1 MSGSNAV
8 GDAEFGKWRSYLWPV
23 HNYELKKLVP
33 MLLIFFLISFDYNIL
48 RTLKDTVV
56 VTAKSS
62 GAEVIPF
69 IKVWVM
75 FPSAVLMTILFTRLS
90 NYFSRENVFYI
101 MIGSFLSYFAIFI
114 FILHPARD
122 LLHPH
127 ELADELQKILPLG
140 CKGLIAMFRNWTFTI
155 FYVMSELWSSA
166 ILTVLFWGFA
176 NQVTR
181 VSEAKRFYGLF
192 GIGANFS
199 GIIAGQA
206 SVYLSRHT
214 YNPHLPFGS
223 DAWDQSLFMLV
234 SLVLIAGIA
243 SILIFRWL
251 NRSVLVDPLYY
262 DAEAATE
269 DKSLMSKKLSL
280 RETFAYLSRSK
291 YLIYIAV
298 IVLSYNLVIN
308 LTEVIWKHEVR
319 ELYPNP
325 SDYSLYTNQISTIIG
340 AIATLCALFVSGN
353 SIRIL
358 GWTFTAMLTPM
369 ILLFTSLGFFG
380 FFFMKGHL
388 ADVVMMFTGA
398 SPLVLVVFF
407 GSAQNIL
414 SRAAKYSVYDATKEM
429 AFIPLSAEWKL
440 KGKAAIDGVCSR
452 LGKSSGSVVH
462 QTLLLLFSTFSA
474 SAPYVAIV
482 LFAVIAVWVAATR
495 TLGQKF
501 NELTG
506 KKMSVQDEGVS
517 PVSLPKHPVMQEQQG
532 DLISLRMK
540 V

>member
-1 MSGSNAV
+1 MSRSNAA
-8 GDAEFGKWRSYLWPV
+8 GDAEFGRWRSYLWPV
-23 HNYELKKLVP
+23 HNYELKKLIP
-33 MLLIFFLISFDYNIL
+33 MLLIFFLISFDYNVL

-75 FPSAVLMTILFTRLS
+75 FPSAVLMTVIFTRLS
-90 NYFSRENVFYI
+90 NRFSRENVFYI
-101 MIGSFLSYFAIFI
+101 MIGGFLSYFALFI
-114 FILHPARD
+114 FILHPAREH
-122 LLHPH
+122 LHLH
-127 ELADELQKILPLG
+127 AFADELQNTLPLG
-140 CKGLIAMFRNWTFTI
+140 AKGLIAMFRNWTFTI
-155 FYVMSELWSSA
+155 FYVMAELWSSA

-199 GIIAGQA
+199 GVFAGQA

-214 YNPHLPFGS
+214 FNPSIPYGQ

-234 SLVLIAGIA
+234 SLVLLSGVA
-243 SILIFRWL
+243 SIILFRWM
-251 NRSVLVDPLYY
+251 NRIVLTDPLYY
-262 DAEAATE
+262 DAESASE
-269 DKSLMSKKLSL
+269 DKDIQGKKLSL
-280 RETFAYLSRSK
+280 RETFSYLSRSK
-291 YLIYIAV
+291 YLIYIAL

-325 SDYSLYTNQISTIIG
+325 NDYSQYTNQISTIIG
-340 AIATLCALFVSGN
+340 IIATLCALFVSGN
-353 SIRIL
+353 SIRKL
-358 GWTFTAMLTPM
+358 GWTVTAMMTPM
-369 ILLFTSLGFFG
+369 ILLFTSIGFFT
-380 FFFMKGHL
+380 FFFMKGHFADFVTSLTGMAPL
-388 ADVVMMFTGA
+388 A
-398 SPLVLVVFF
+398 LVVFF
-407 GSAQNIL
+407 GSTQNIL
-414 SRAAKYSVYDATKEM
+414 CRAAKYSVYDATKEM

-452 LGKSSGSVVH
+452 LGKSSGSMVH
-462 QTLLLLFSTFSA
+462 QTFLLLFSTFSA

-482 LFAVIAVWVAATR
+482 LFGVIVVWVGATR
-495 TLGQKF
+495 SLGHQF
-501 NELTG
+501 NELIA
-506 KKMSVQDEGVS
+506 KKPAVPEALPIATVSQDAVG
-517 PVSLPKHPVMQEQQG
+517 LQEPQA
-532 DLISLRMK
+532 

>member
-1 MSGSNAV
+1 MSGSKAV
-8 GDAEFGKWRSYLWPV
+8 DEPEFSRWRSYLWPV
-23 HNYELKKLVP
+23 HNYELRKLVP
-33 MLLIFFLISFDYNIL
+33 MLLIFFLITFDYNIL

-90 NYFSRENVFYI
+90 SCFSRENVFYI
-101 MIGSFLSYFAIFI
+101 MIGGFLSYFVIFI
-114 FILHPARD
+114 LILHPARD
-122 LLHPH
+122 SLHPH
-127 ELADELQKILPLG
+127 ALADRMQQILPLG

-166 ILTVLFWGFA
+166 ILSVLFWGFA

-199 GIIAGQA
+199 GVVAGQV
-206 SVYLSRHT
+206 SVFISRHT
-214 YNPHLPFGS
+214 YNPNIPYGK
-223 DAWDQSLFMLV
+223 DAWDQSLLMLV
-234 SLVLIAGIA
+234 SLVLLAGLGAIF
-243 SILIFRWL
+243 LFRWL
-251 NRSVLVDPLYY
+251 NSCILSDPLYY
-262 DAEAATE
+262 DAAAATE
-269 DKSLMSKKLSL
+269 DKNLKDKKLSL
-280 RETFAYLSRSK
+280 RQTFAYLSKSK
-291 YLIYIAV
+291 YLTCIAI

-340 AIATLCALFVSGN
+340 VIATFCALFVSGN
-353 SIRIL
+353 SMRVL

-369 ILLFTSLGFFG
+369 ILFFTSLGFFL

-388 ADVVMMFTGA
+388 AEVVMALTGMT
-398 SPLVLVVFF
+398 PLMLVVFA
-407 GSAQNIL
+407 GSVQNIL

-462 QTLLLLFSTFSA
+462 QTLLLLFSTFTA
-474 SAPYVAIV
+474 SAPYVALV
-482 LFAVIAVWVAATR
+482 LFAVIAVWMGATR
-495 TLGQKF
+495 ILGGAF
-501 NELTG
+501 NEMTLKKPERKETLSEALSLANRG
-506 KKMSVQDEGVS
+506 K
-517 PVSLPKHPVMQEQQG
+517 LQEQKAG
-532 DLISLRMK
+532 
-540 V
+540 

>member
-1 MSGSNAV
+1 MSKLKAAADV
-8 GDAEFGKWRSYLWPV
+8 EFGKWRNYLWPV
-23 HNYELKKLVP
+23 HSYELKKFIV
-33 MLLIFFLISFDYNIL
+33 MLLIFFLITFNYNVL

-75 FPSAVLMTILFTRLS
+75 FPCAVLMTILFTRLS
-90 NYFSRENVFYI
+90 NYFSREKVFYI
-101 MIGSFLSYFAIFI
+101 MMSSFLGYFSLFI
-114 FILHPARD
+114 FVLHPIQEILHP
-122 LLHPH
+122 HKF
-127 ELADELQKILPLG
+127 ADEMQKILPLG

-166 ILTVLFWGFA
+166 ILSVLFWGFA

-181 VSEAKRFYGLF
+181 VNEAKRFYGLF

-199 GIIAGQA
+199 GIVAGQT
-206 SVYLSRHT
+206 SVYLSRHAF
-214 YNPHLPFGS
+214 NPNIPYGS
-223 DAWDQSLFMLV
+223 NAWDQSLFMLV
-234 SLVLIAGIA
+234 MLILMAGML
-243 SILIFRWL
+243 SIFLFRWL
-251 NRSVLVDPLYY
+251 NVYVLSDPLYY
-262 DAEAATE
+262 DPEAAFE
-269 DKSLMSKKLSL
+269 DASLKDKKLSL
-280 RETFAYLSRSK
+280 RETFLYLSRSK

-340 AIATLCALFVSGN
+340 VVATFCALFVSGN
-353 SIRIL
+353 CIRSI
-358 GWTFTAMLTPM
+358 GWTFTAMLTPL
-369 ILLFTSLGFFG
+369 ILLFTSLGFFA
-380 FFFMKGHL
+380 FFFMKGNL
-388 ADVVMMFTGA
+388 SDFVMIATGA
-398 SPLVLVVFF
+398 TPLMLVVFF

-414 SRAAKYSVYDATKEM
+414 SRAAKYSIYDATKEM

-452 LGKSSGSVVH
+452 LGKSSGSFVH
-462 QTLLLLFSTFSA
+462 QTFLLLFSTFSA

-482 LFAVIAVWVAATR
+482 LFCIIAIWISATR
-495 TLGQKF
+495 ILGNKF
-501 NELTG
+501 NEMTGNKHGIITEDLTASAPLIESSNAG
-506 KKMSVQDEGVS
+506 AR
-517 PVSLPKHPVMQEQQG
+517 PKPQTA
-532 DLISLRMK
+532 
-540 V
+540 

>member
-1 MSGSNAV
+1 MSGSNVA

-101 MIGSFLSYFAIFI
+101 MMGTFLTYFALFI
-114 FILHPARD
+114 FVLHPARD
-122 LLHPH
+122 ILHPH
-127 ELADELQKILPLG
+127 TFADELQQVLPLG
-140 CKGLIAMFRNWTFTI
+140 FKGMIAMFRNWTFTV

-181 VSEAKRFYGLF
+181 VGEASRFYGLF

-206 SVYLSRHT
+206 SVYLSRRA
-214 YNPHLPFGS
+214 YDSSFPYGS

-234 SLVLIAGIA
+234 MLVLIAGVA
-243 SILIFRWL
+243 SIFLFRWL
-251 NRSVLVDPLYY
+251 NKTVLTDPLYY
-262 DAEAATE
+262 DHAAAVE
-269 DKSLMSKKLSL
+269 DKGIKDKKLSL

-291 YLIYIAV
+291 YLFYIAL
-298 IVLSYNLVIN
+298 IVVSYNVVIN

-340 AIATLCALFVSGN
+340 IIATLCALFVSGN
-353 SIRIL
+353 CIRRL
-358 GWTFTAMLTPM
+358 GWTFTAMVTPV
-369 ILLFTSLGFFG
+369 ILLLTSIGFFS

-388 ADVVMMFTGA
+388 SDLVMMLTGTT
-398 SPLVLVVFF
+398 PLILVVFF

-429 AFIPLSAEWKL
+429 AFIPLTAEWKL

-462 QTLLLLFSTFSA
+462 QTFLLLFSTFSA
-474 SAPYVAIV
+474 SAPYVAVV
-482 LFAVIAVWVAATR
+482 LFAVIAIWVGATR
-495 TLGQKF
+495 NLGRKF
-501 NELTG
+501 NEMTI
-506 KKMSVQDEGVS
+506 KKPVIEEDLSEVVPLKS
-517 PVSLPKHPVMQEQQG
+517 PPSSIQEPQ
-532 DLISLRMK
+532 
-540 V
+540 VV

>member
-1 MSGSNAV
+1 MSESNV
-8 GDAEFGKWRSYLWPV
+8 SNDGFGKWRSYLWPV

-33 MLLIFFLISFDYNIL
+33 MLLIFFLVTLDYNIL

-90 NYFSRENVFYI
+90 NYFTRENVFYI
-101 MIGSFLSYFAIFI
+101 MIGSFLAYFALFI
-114 FILHPARD
+114 FVLHPARD
-122 LLHPH
+122 MLHPH
-127 ELADELQKILPLG
+127 AFADEMQKTLPLG
-140 CKGLIAMFRNWTFTI
+140 CKGLVAMFRNWTFTI
-155 FYVMSELWSSA
+155 FYVMAELWSSA
-166 ILTVLFWGFA
+166 ILSVLFWGFA

-199 GIIAGQA
+199 GVVAGQI

-214 YNPHLPFGS
+214 YNPNIPYGQ
-223 DAWDQSLFMLV
+223 DAWDQSLLMLV
-234 SLVLIAGIA
+234 SLVLVAGIGT
-243 SILIFRWL
+243 IVIFRWL
-251 NRSVLVDPLYY
+251 NRSVLSDPLYY
-262 DAEAATE
+262 DPESAIE
-269 DKSLMSKKLSL
+269 DSSIKDKKLSL

-353 SIRIL
+353 SVRHL

-369 ILLFTSLGFFG
+369 ILLFTSIGFFS
-380 FFFMKGHL
+380 FFFMKGQL
-388 ADVVMMFTGA
+388 SDIVMLLTGTT
-398 SPLVLVVFF
+398 PLVLVVFF

-462 QTLLLLFSTFSA
+462 QSFLLLFSTFSA
-474 SAPYVAIV
+474 SAPYVAAV
-482 LFAVIAVWVAATR
+482 LLAVIAVWVVATR
-495 TLGQKF
+495 SLGRQF
-501 NELTG
+501 NEMTFN
-506 KKMSVQDEGVS
+506 KQPMVVKEEQPSAVS
-517 PVSLPKHPVMQEQQG
+517 NHPVPLQEQ
-532 DLISLRMK
+532 I

>member
-1 MSGSNAV
+1 M
-8 GDAEFGKWRSYLWPV
+8 
-23 HNYELKKLVP
+23 
-33 MLLIFFLISFDYNIL
+33 
-48 RTLKDTVV
+48 
-56 VTAKSS
+56 
-62 GAEVIPF
+62 
-69 IKVWVM
+69 
-75 FPSAVLMTILFTRLS
+75 
-90 NYFSRENVFYI
+90 
-101 MIGSFLSYFAIFI
+101 
-114 FILHPARD
+114 
-122 LLHPH
+122 
-127 ELADELQKILPLG
+127 
-140 CKGLIAMFRNWTFTI
+140 
-155 FYVMSELWSSA
+155 
-166 ILTVLFWGFA
+166 
-176 NQVTR
+176 
-181 VSEAKRFYGLF
+181 
-192 GIGANFS
+192 
-199 GIIAGQA
+199 
-206 SVYLSRHT
+206 
-214 YNPHLPFGS
+214 
-223 DAWDQSLFMLV
+223 
-234 SLVLIAGIA
+234 
-243 SILIFRWL
+243 
-251 NRSVLVDPLYY
+251 
-262 DAEAATE
+262 
-269 DKSLMSKKLSL
+269 
-280 RETFAYLSRSK
+280 
-291 YLIYIAV
+291 
-298 IVLSYNLVIN
+298 IN

-462 QTLLLLFSTFSA
+462 QTLLLVFSTFSA

-482 LFAVIAVWVAATR
+482 LFAVIAVWVTATR

-506 KKMSVQDEGVS
+506 KKISVQDEVIS
-517 PVSLPKHPVMQEQQG
+517 SVTLPKHPVMQEQQA
-532 DLISLRMK
+532 I
-540 V
+540 

>member
-1 MSGSNAV
+1 MSRSNAA
-8 GDAEFGKWRSYLWPV
+8 GEAEFGKWRCYLWPV

-75 FPSAVLMTILFTRLS
+75 FPGAILMTILFTRLS

-101 MIGSFLSYFAIFI
+101 MMSSFLVYFALFI
-114 FILHPARD
+114 FVLHPARD
-122 LLHPH
+122 NLHPH
-127 ELADELQKILPLG
+127 AFADELQKTLPLG

-155 FYVMSELWSSA
+155 FYVMAELWSSA

-181 VSEAKRFYGLF
+181 VGEAKRFYGLF

-214 YNPHLPFGS
+214 YNPNLLYGN

-234 SLVLIAGIA
+234 SLVLLAGVA
-243 SILIFRWL
+243 SIFLFRWF
-251 NRSVLVDPLYY
+251 NRSVLSDPLHY
-262 DAEAATE
+262 DPEAAIE
-269 DKSLMSKKLSL
+269 DQNIKSKKLSL
-280 RETFAYLSRSK
+280 RDTFAYVSRSK
-291 YLIYIAV
+291 YLLYIAL

-325 SDYSLYTNQISTIIG
+325 NDYSLYTNQISTIIG
-340 AIATLCALFVSGN
+340 VIATLCALIVSGN
-353 SIRIL
+353 SIRLL
-358 GWTFTAMLTPM
+358 GWTFTAMLTPL
-369 ILLFTSLGFFG
+369 ILLFTSIGFFS
-380 FFFMKGHL
+380 FFFMKGHFSD
-388 ADVVMMFTGA
+388 AVMLLTG
-398 SPLVLVVFF
+398 STPLVMVVFF

-462 QTLLLLFSTFSA
+462 QTFLLLFSTFTA

-482 LFAVIAVWVAATR
+482 LFIVIGLWIGATR
-495 TLGQKF
+495 TLGRKF
-501 NELTG
+501 NEMT
-506 KKMSVQDEGVS
+506 SNIPPIAEE
-517 PVSLPKHPVMQEQQG
+517 LPLAMPLPLQEPQ
-532 DLISLRMK
+532 
-540 V
+540 VV

>member
-1 MSGSNAV
+1 MSGSNA
-8 GDAEFGKWRSYLWPV
+8 GNAEFGKWQSYLWPV
-23 HNYELKKLVP
+23 HKYELKKLIP

-69 IKVWVM
+69 IKVWIM

-90 NYFSRENVFYI
+90 NYFSRERVFYI
-101 MIGSFLSYFAIFI
+101 MIGSFLFYFALFI
-114 FILHPARD
+114 FVLHPARD
-122 LLHPH
+122 ILHPH
-127 ELADELQKILPLG
+127 DLADEMQKALPLG

-155 FYVMSELWSSA
+155 FYVMAELWSSA

-199 GIIAGQA
+199 GILAGQA
-206 SVYLSRHT
+206 SVSISRHS
-214 YNPHLPFGS
+214 YNPNIPYGV
-223 DAWDQSLFMLV
+223 DAWDQSLLMLV
-234 SLVLIAGIA
+234 SLVLLAGIV
-243 SILIFRWL
+243 SMILFRWF
-251 NRSVLVDPLYY
+251 NRVVLTDPLYY
-262 DAEAATE
+262 DSAAAIE
-269 DKSLMSKKLSL
+269 DKGLKGKKLSL

-291 YLIYIAV
+291 YLIYIAI
-298 IVLSYNLVIN
+298 IVLAYNLVIN

-340 AIATLCALFVSGN
+340 VIATLSALFVSGN
-353 SIRIL
+353 SIRFL
-358 GWTFTAMLTPM
+358 GWTFTAMLTPL
-369 ILLFTSLGFFG
+369 ILLFTSIGFFS
-380 FFFMKGHL
+380 FFFMKGQL
-388 ADVVMMFTGA
+388 SDIVLLLTGT

-407 GSAQNIL
+407 GSTQNIL

-429 AFIPLSAEWKL
+429 AFIPLNAEWKL

-462 QTLLLLFSTFSA
+462 QTFLLLFSTFSA
-474 SAPYVAIV
+474 SAPYVAVV
-482 LFAVIAVWVAATR
+482 LFAVIAIWIGATR
-495 TLGQKF
+495 ILGGKF
-501 NELTG
+501 NEMLTVNPG
-506 KKMSVQDEGVS
+506 SGEFSGAVPATNPSIQLQKPQVV
-517 PVSLPKHPVMQEQQG
+517 
-532 DLISLRMK
+532 
-540 V
+540 

>member
-1 MSGSNAV
+1 MSQTNVAV
-8 GDAEFGKWRSYLWPV
+8 DAGFSKWRGYLWPV
-23 HNYELKKLVP
+23 HSYELKKLIP
-33 MLLIFFLISFDYNIL
+33 MLFIFFLISFDYNIL

-75 FPSAVLMTILFTRLS
+75 FPSAVLMTILFTKLS
-90 NYFSRENVFYI
+90 NYFSRESVFYI
-101 MIGSFLSYFAIFI
+101 MMGTFLSYFALFI
-114 FILHPARD
+114 FVLHPNKD

-127 ELADELQKILPLG
+127 RLADELQQALPVG
-140 CKGLIAMFRNWTFTI
+140 AMGLVAMFRNWTFTI
-155 FYVMSELWSSA
+155 FYVMAELWSSA

-181 VSEAKRFYGLF
+181 VGEAKRFYGLF
-192 GIGANFS
+192 GIGANLS
-199 GIIAGQA
+199 GVFAGQA

-214 YNPHLPFGS
+214 FNPNIPYGA
-223 DAWDQSLFMLV
+223 DGWDQTLFMLV
-234 SLVLIAGIA
+234 SLVLIAGVAAI
-243 SILIFRWL
+243 ILFRWL
-251 NRSVLVDPLYY
+251 NRCVLTDPLYY
-262 DAEAATE
+262 DQSSAIE
-269 DKSLMSKKLSL
+269 DKGMKGKLSL
-280 RETFAYLSRSK
+280 RETFSYLSRSK
-291 YLIYIAV
+291 YLIYIAL

-353 SIRIL
+353 SIRSL
-358 GWTFTAMLTPM
+358 GWTFTAMLTPI
-369 ILLFTSLGFFG
+369 ILILTSIGFFF
-380 FFFMKGHL
+380 FFFMKGHFAEL
-388 ADVVMMFTGA
+388 IMSLTGLT
-398 SPLVLVVFF
+398 PLMLVVFF

-452 LGKSSGSVVH
+452 MGKSSGSVVH
-462 QTLLLLFSTFSA
+462 QSLLLLFSSFAA
-474 SAPYVAIV
+474 SAPYVAVV
-482 LFAVIAVWVAATR
+482 LFAVIGVWMVAAR
-495 TLGQKF
+495 RLGVQF
-501 NELTG
+501 NELTN
-506 KKMSVQDEGVS
+506 KKNPQ
-517 PVSLPKHPVMQEQQG
+517 PVAFEENT
-532 DLISLRMK
+532 ISIPAVDSRAN
-540 V
+540 VIRTTS

>member
-1 MSGSNAV
+1 MSRLNPAT
-8 GDAEFGKWRSYLWPV
+8 DAKFGRWRSYLWPV
-23 HNYELKKLVP
+23 HHYELKKLVP

-75 FPSAVLMTILFTRLS
+75 FPSAVLMTIFFTRLS

-101 MIGSFLSYFAIFI
+101 MMGSFLSYFAIFI

-122 LLHPH
+122 VLHPH
-127 ELADELQKILPLG
+127 SLADDLQKILPLG
-140 CKGLIAMFRNWTFTI
+140 CKGLVAMFRNWTFTL

-166 ILTVLFWGFA
+166 ILAVLFWGFA

-181 VSEAKRFYGLF
+181 VSEASRFYGLF

-199 GIIAGQA
+199 GVVAGQA

-214 YNPHLPFGS
+214 YNPQLPYGH
-223 DAWDQSLFMLV
+223 DAWDQSLFMLLM
-234 SLVLIAGIA
+234 LVLVAGVG
-243 SILIFRWL
+243 SIIVFRWFNCYIL
-251 NRSVLVDPLYY
+251 SDPLYY
-262 DAEAATE
+262 DSAAAIE
-269 DKSLMSKKLSL
+269 DKSIKEKKLSL
-280 RETFAYLSRSK
+280 RETFVYLSRSK
-291 YLIYIAV
+291 YLIYIAG
-298 IVLSYNLVIN
+298 IVLFYNLVIN

-325 SDYSLYTNQISTIIG
+325 NDYSLYTNQISTIIG
-340 AIATLCALFVSGN
+340 AIATFCALFVSGN

-358 GWTFTAMLTPM
+358 GWTFTALLTPL
-369 ILLFTSLGFFG
+369 ILLFTSIGFFS
-380 FFFMKGHL
+380 FFFMKGHFSDL
-388 ADVVMMFTGA
+388 VVMLTGTT
-398 SPLVLVVFF
+398 PLILVVFF
-407 GSAQNIL
+407 GAAQNIL

-462 QTLLLLFSTFSA
+462 QTLLLGFSTFTA
-474 SAPYVAIV
+474 SAPYVAVV
-482 LFAVIAVWVAATR
+482 LFIVIILWIGATR
-495 TLGQKF
+495 SLGRKF
-501 NELTG
+501 NEMTHNKTPAFNEMLQTTGLT
-506 KKMSVQDEGVS
+506 KTTEI
-517 PVSLPKHPVMQEQQG
+517 QEPQ
-532 DLISLRMK
+532 I

>member
-1 MSGSNAV
+1 MSVSNST
-8 GDAEFGKWRSYLWPV
+8 GDVEFSKWRSYLWPV
-23 HNYELKKLVP
+23 HSYELKKLVP

-75 FPSAVLMTILFTRLS
+75 FPSAILMTVLFTRLS

-101 MIGSFLSYFAIFI
+101 MIGSFLAYFALFI
-114 FILHPARD
+114 FVLHPARD
-122 LLHPH
+122 MLHPH
-127 ELADELQKILPLG
+127 QLADELQLMLPLG

-155 FYVMSELWSSA
+155 FYVMAELWSSA

-214 YNPHLPFGS
+214 YNPYLPFGQ

-234 SLVLIAGIA
+234 SLVLISGVA
-243 SILIFRWL
+243 SIILFRWL
-251 NRSVLVDPLYY
+251 NRSVLSNPLYY
-262 DAEAATE
+262 DSEAAIE
-269 DKSLMSKKLSL
+269 DKSLQGKKLSL
-280 RETFAYLSRSK
+280 RETFSYLSRSK

-340 AIATLCALFVSGN
+340 VIATLCALFVSGN

-358 GWTFTAMLTPM
+358 GWTFTAMLTPI
-369 ILLFTSLGFFG
+369 ILLLTSVGFFS
-380 FFFMKGHL
+380 FFFMKGHFSDL
-388 ADVVMMFTGA
+388 VMLLTGTT
-398 SPLVLVVFF
+398 PLVCVVFF

-474 SAPYVAIV
+474 SAPYVAVV
-482 LFAVIAVWVAATR
+482 LFAAIAVWMGATR
-495 TLGQKF
+495 ILGRKF
-501 NELTG
+501 NEMTS
-506 KKMSVQDEGVS
+506 KKTIITTESLESTPPLINGGRQEPQVVS
-517 PVSLPKHPVMQEQQG
+517 
-532 DLISLRMK
+532 
-540 V
+540 

>member
-33 MLLIFFLISFDYNIL
+33 MLLIFFLITFDYNIL

-90 NYFSRENVFYI
+90 NYFSRESVFYI
-101 MIGSFLSYFAIFI
+101 MMGSFLSYFAIFI
-114 FILHPARD
+114 FVLHPSRD
-122 LLHPH
+122 SLHPH
-127 ELADELQKILPLG
+127 DLADKLQTLLPLG

-166 ILTVLFWGFA
+166 ILSVLFWGFA

-181 VSEAKRFYGLF
+181 VGEAKRFYGLF

-199 GIIAGQA
+199 GVAAGQA
-206 SVYLSRHT
+206 SVYLSRHS
-214 YNPHLPFGS
+214 YNPQIPYGA
-223 DAWDQSLFMLV
+223 DAWDQSLLMLV
-234 SLVLIAGIA
+234 SLVLLSGIA
-243 SILIFRWL
+243 SMVLFRWF
-251 NRSVLVDPLYY
+251 NQHVLSDPLYY
-262 DAEAATE
+262 DAEAAIE
-269 DKSLMSKKLSL
+269 DRSIKDKKLSL

-291 YLIYIAV
+291 YLIYIAI

-340 AIATLCALFVSGN
+340 VIATLCALFVSGN
-353 SIRIL
+353 SIRML
-358 GWTFTAMLTPM
+358 GWTFTAMLTPL
-369 ILLFTSLGFFG
+369 ILLVTSLGFFF
-380 FFFMKGHL
+380 FFFMKGQL
-388 ADVVMMFTGA
+388 GDFIMGLTGA
-398 SPLVLVVFF
+398 TPLALVVFF

-429 AFIPLSAEWKL
+429 AFIPLSSEWKL

-462 QTLLLLFSTFSA
+462 QTLLILFSTFSA
-474 SAPYVAIV
+474 SAPYVAVV
-482 LFAVIAVWVAATR
+482 LFAVIAVWITATR
-495 TLGQKF
+495 TLGSKF
-501 NELTG
+501 NELTV
-506 KKMSVQDEGVS
+506 KKPLVKEESSGVVTM
-517 PVSLPKHPVMQEQQG
+517 PGANTLHKPQAV
-532 DLISLRMK
+532 
-540 V
+540 

>member
-1 MSGSNAV
+1 MSDSKTAQMQ
-8 GDAEFGKWRSYLWPV
+8 EFSKWRSYLWPV

-33 MLLIFFLISFDYNIL
+33 MLLIFFLISLDYNIL

-75 FPSAVLMTILFTRLS
+75 FPSAVLMTILFTKLS
-90 NYFSRENVFYI
+90 NYFSREKVFYI
-101 MIGSFLSYFAIFI
+101 MIGSFLSYFALFI
-114 FILHPARD
+114 FVLNPHSQS
-122 LLHPH
+122 LHPH
-127 ELADELQKILPLG
+127 AFADKMQELLPLG
-140 CKGLIAMFRNWTFTI
+140 AKGLIAMFRNWTFTI

-199 GIIAGQA
+199 GVVAGQV
-206 SVYLSRHT
+206 SVMLSRHT
-214 YNPHLPFGS
+214 YNPNLPFGS
-223 DAWDQSLFMLV
+223 NGWDQTLFMLV
-234 SLVLIAGIA
+234 SLVLVSGVAAIA
-243 SILIFRWL
+243 LFRWF
-251 NRSVLVDPLYY
+251 NVAVLADPVYY
-262 DAEAATE
+262 DRESAME
-269 DKSLMSKKLSL
+269 DKSMKGKLSL
-280 RETFAYLSRSK
+280 RDTFSYLSRSK
-291 YLIYIAV
+291 YLIYIAI
-298 IVLSYNLVIN
+298 IVVAYNLVIN

-340 AIATLCALFVSGN
+340 AIATFCALFVSGN
-353 SIRIL
+353 SIRVL
-358 GWTFTAMLTPM
+358 GWTFTAMLTPL
-369 ILLFTSLGFFG
+369 ILFVTSIGFFF
-380 FFFMKGHL
+380 FFFMKGNFGELITSLTGMTPL
-388 ADVVMMFTGA
+388 A
-398 SPLVLVVFF
+398 LVVLF
-407 GSAQNIL
+407 GSTQNIL

-452 LGKSSGSVVH
+452 MGKSSGSIVH
-462 QTLLLLFSTFSA
+462 QTLLLVFSTFTA

-482 LFAVIAVWVAATR
+482 LFSVIGVWVVSTR
-495 TLGQKF
+495 ALGVKF
-501 NELTG
+501 NEITG
-506 KKMSVQDEGVS
+506 KKPSAVNDEILAVPS
-517 PVSLPKHPVMQEQQG
+517 KIKEEPQTV
-532 DLISLRMK
+532 
-540 V
+540 

>member
-1 MSGSNAV
+1 MSNAAV
-8 GDAEFGKWRSYLWPV
+8 DAEFGKWRGYLWPV

-75 FPSAVLMTILFTRLS
+75 FPSAILMTILFTRLS

-101 MIGSFLSYFAIFI
+101 MMGSFLVYFALFI
-114 FILHPARD
+114 FVLHPMREH
-122 LLHPH
+122 LHPH
-127 ELADELQKILPLG
+127 ALADELQKNCPLG
-140 CKGLIAMFRNWTFTI
+140 CKGLIAMFRNWTFTL

-166 ILTVLFWGFA
+166 ILAVLFWGFA

-199 GIIAGQA
+199 GVVAGQA
-206 SVYLSRHT
+206 SVYFSRHT
-214 YNPHLPFGS
+214 YNPNLSYGV

-234 SLVLIAGIA
+234 MLVLIAGLA
-243 SILIFRWL
+243 SIILFRWF
-251 NRSVLVDPLYY
+251 NCYVLSDPLYY
-262 DAEAATE
+262 DSEAAIE
-269 DKSLMSKKLSL
+269 DKNIQGKKLSL
-280 RETFAYLSRSK
+280 RETFGYLSRSK
-291 YLIYIAV
+291 YLIYIAI

-340 AIATLCALFVSGN
+340 LIATLCALFVSGN

-369 ILLFTSLGFFG
+369 ILLFTSIGFFS
-380 FFFMKGHL
+380 FFFMKGHFS
-388 ADVVMMFTGA
+388 DMVMVLTGTT
-398 SPLVLVVFF
+398 PLILVVFF
-407 GSAQNIL
+407 GSTQNIL

-429 AFIPLSAEWKL
+429 AFIPLTAEWKL

-462 QTLLLLFSTFSA
+462 QTFLLLFSTFSA
-474 SAPYVAIV
+474 SAPYVALV
-482 LFAVIAVWVAATR
+482 LFAAIGIWVGAIR
-495 TLGQKF
+495 ILGGKF
-501 NELTG
+501 NELTA
-506 KKMSVQDEGVS
+506 KKVVEIEE
-517 PVSLPKHPVMQEQQG
+517 LPKAMPLTTTNMQEAQ
-532 DLISLRMK
+532 
-540 V
+540 VV

>member
-1 MSGSNAV
+1 MSRSNTA
-8 GDAEFGKWRSYLWPV
+8 GDVEFSKWRSYLWPV

-56 VTAKSS
+56 VTAKAS

-75 FPSAVLMTILFTRLS
+75 FPSAILMTILFTRLS

-101 MIGSFLSYFAIFI
+101 MMGSFLSYFALFI
-114 FILHPARD
+114 FVLHPAREH
-122 LLHPH
+122 LHPH
-127 ELADELQKILPLG
+127 ALADELQTILPLG
-140 CKGLIAMFRNWTFTI
+140 CKGLIAMFRNWTFTV

-181 VSEAKRFYGLF
+181 VNEAKRFYGLF

-199 GIIAGQA
+199 GIVAGQV
-206 SVYLSRHT
+206 SVSISRHT
-214 YNPHLPFGS
+214 YNDAIPYGV

-234 SLVLIAGIA
+234 GLVLIAGVT
-243 SILIFRWL
+243 SIILFRWF
-251 NRSVLVDPLYY
+251 NQAVLTDPLHY
-262 DAEAATE
+262 DPEAAIE
-269 DKSLMSKKLSL
+269 DKSIQGKKLSL
-280 RETFAYLSRSK
+280 RETFSYLSRSK

-340 AIATLCALFVSGN
+340 VIATLCAMFVSGN
-353 SIRIL
+353 SIRLL
-358 GWTFTAMLTPM
+358 GWTFTAMLTPL
-369 ILLFTSLGFFG
+369 ILLFTSIGFFF
-380 FFFMKGHL
+380 FFFMKGHF
-388 ADVVMMFTGA
+388 ADIVMMLTGTT
-398 SPLVLVVFF
+398 PLAMVVFF

-462 QTLLLLFSTFSA
+462 QTLLLIFSTFSA
-474 SAPYVAIV
+474 SAPYVALV
-482 LFAVIAVWVAATR
+482 LFAAIAVWIGGTR
-495 TLGQKF
+495 ILGRKF
-501 NELTG
+501 SEMTSKTPPLVDETTSSVPLINSSTG
-506 KKMSVQDEGVS
+506 R
-517 PVSLPKHPVMQEQQG
+517 QEPQA
-532 DLISLRMK
+532 

>member
-1 MSGSNAV
+1 MSGSNAA

-75 FPSAVLMTILFTRLS
+75 FPCAVLMTILFTRLS
-90 NYFSRENVFYI
+90 NYFSRESVFYI
-101 MIGSFLSYFAIFI
+101 MIGSFLVYFALFI
-114 FILHPARD
+114 FVLHPARES
-122 LLHPH
+122 LHLH
-127 ELADELQKILPLG
+127 SFADKLETILPLG

-166 ILTVLFWGFA
+166 ILAVLFWGFA

-181 VSEAKRFYGLF
+181 VNEAKRFYGLF

-199 GIIAGQA
+199 GIIAGQV

-214 YNPHLPFGS
+214 YNPHIPYGS

-234 SLVLIAGIA
+234 LLVLVAGVG
-243 SILIFRWL
+243 SILLFRWL
-251 NRSVLVDPLYY
+251 NRSVLTDSLYY
-262 DAEAATE
+262 DPEAAIE
-269 DKSLMSKKLSL
+269 DKSIKEKKLSL
-280 RETFAYLSRSK
+280 RETFSYLSRSK
-291 YLIYIAV
+291 YLLYIAI
-298 IVLSYNLVIN
+298 IVLAYNLVIN

-325 SDYSLYTNQISTIIG
+325 SEYSLYTNQISTIIG
-340 AIATLCALFVSGN
+340 LIATLCALFVSGN

-358 GWTFTAMLTPM
+358 GWTFTAMVTPI
-369 ILLFTSLGFFG
+369 ILLFTSVGFFS
-380 FFFMKGHL
+380 FFFMKGHFSDFVL
-388 ADVVMMFTGA
+388 ALTGTT
-398 SPLVLVVFF
+398 PLILVVFF

-462 QTLLLLFSTFSA
+462 QTFLLLFSTFAA
-474 SAPYVAIV
+474 SAPYVAVV
-482 LFAVIAVWVAATR
+482 LFAVIVVWVSATR
-495 TLGQKF
+495 SLGRKF
-501 NELTG
+501 NEMIA
-506 KKMSVQDEGVS
+506 KK
-517 PVSLPKHPVMQEQQG
+517 PVVIEEMPAIVPPLVNPSSSLQEPQT
-532 DLISLRMK
+532 